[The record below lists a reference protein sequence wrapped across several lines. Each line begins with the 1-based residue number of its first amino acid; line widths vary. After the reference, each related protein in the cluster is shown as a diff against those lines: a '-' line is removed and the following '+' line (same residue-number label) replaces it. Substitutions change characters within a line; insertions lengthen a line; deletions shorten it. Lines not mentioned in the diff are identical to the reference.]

1 MASLEAALKTYKV
14 NVGAAPRLESE
25 RYIGTGEFKMCP
37 RWGGN
42 DLVGRAITPDSYY
55 TKAPG
60 CHSALDR
67 VLIENQIT
75 RPRYYTYIALSPEG
89 MNGDIYGTR
98 AADRLAINQQA
109 KEQFDYVVPFQQPI
123 GFGSPVTSAI
133 FPTVPDERLLQ
144 AEAAYSGGMQQ

>member
-25 RYIGTGEFKMCP
+25 RTIGTGEFKMCP
-37 RWGGN
+37 RWGGY
-42 DLVGRAITPDSYY
+42 DLVGREITPDSYY

-67 VLIENQIT
+67 VLIENQVT

-89 MNGDIYGTR
+89 LTGDLYGNR
-98 AADRLAINQQA
+98 AAERAAAINQQN
-109 KEQFDYVVPFQQPI
+109 EDNLVPFQQPV
-123 GFGSPVTSAI
+123 GFGSAVTNALTPS
-133 FPTVPDERLLQ
+133 VSDERMLY
-144 AEAAYSGGMQQ
+144 ASK